1 MRCVSSSLA
10 PALARHAKP
19 CRVATAATPR
29 ALARVTLALALA
41 FAPCRARA
49 DAPADSLASAPEEPP
64 PEAAEGDWSVE
75 RADSIAPGWVET
87 TFSASG
93 RRGSTP
99 RTGERVRFRGDGAE
113 GVVRAGDD
121 PLRGGRMQ
129 APLARGALRVG
140 GLAPRWGRG
149 LVLGAAAQPWSAEPD
164 DRGEGA
170 GLRGHA
176 GDGAHFRS
184 RSGAIEVLAARF
196 GARTLG
202 GARVRVSAL
211 SLGAIAGRDG
221 AQGSASLAREG
232 GAAEAAADPRG
243 RWRAEFSV
251 RRSVARGV
259 LVLRARG
266 GHAAFRSLAEPRR
279 AGPSRLAA
287 AQFARRG
294 GATSLE
300 ARGAWWRFAPGIDGA
315 AAALELRRS
324 LVHHAAVV
332 FGCDE
337 QHGSRR
343 DPALSATGTTI
354 AGMRQGGWLAWRGTA
369 GGSSLE
375 LRHELRGRRA
385 FARGAVRRALSARG
399 QGALP
404 FGATLAWSHGA
415 WSTRGGESLW
425 LAETDGDRLT
435 LRQATGLGTRTRV
448 ELAAPLVGGRARGSV
463 QWTESPARR
472 GRPAW
477 TMEWTRRMRQ

>member
-1 MRCVSSSLA
+1 MRRA
-10 PALARHAKP
+10 PAS
-19 CRVATAATPR
+19 R
-29 ALARVTLALALA
+29 APMHVTQVFASRMTRRVTLALLLA
-41 FAPCRARA
+41 CSPCVARA
-49 DAPADSLASAPEEPP
+49 ETPADSLASAPEEPP

-93 RRGSTP
+93 RRGSLP
-99 RTGERVRFRGDGAE
+99 RTHERVRFRGEGAE

-164 DRGEGA
+164 DRGDGT

-176 GDGAHFRS
+176 GDGASYRS
-184 RSGAIEVLAARF
+184 RTGAIELLAARF
-196 GARTLG
+196 GARTIG
-202 GARVRVSAL
+202 GARVRAASLA
-211 SLGAIAGRDG
+211 LGAIAGRDG
-221 AQGSASLAREG
+221 AQGSASLARAG
-232 GAAEAAADPRG
+232 GAAEAAADERG

-251 RRSVARGV
+251 RRSGDRSVI
-259 LVLRARG
+259 VLRARG

-287 AQFARRG
+287 AQLSRRD
-294 GATSLE
+294 GATSLV
-300 ARGAWWRFAPGIDGA
+300 ARGAWWRYAPGADGA

-354 AGMRQGGWLAWRGTA
+354 AGMRQGGWCAWRGSA

-375 LRHELRGRRA
+375 LRHEWRGRRA

-404 FGATLAWSHGA
+404 FGVTLAWSHGA